1 MCLIEVNLIRQ
12 AHIKSTYIRFPH
24 KQIKF
29 IGFEAKK
36 MTLVDVLSKKLKK
49 ELLEFGEIES
59 SIFLDTENKGPS
71 KFYKMFY
78 FNFF

>member
-1 MCLIEVNLIRQ
+1 
-12 AHIKSTYIRFPH
+12 
-24 KQIKF
+24 
-29 IGFEAKK
+29 

-78 FNFF
+78 FNFFL

>member
-1 MCLIEVNLIRQ
+1 
-12 AHIKSTYIRFPH
+12 
-24 KQIKF
+24 
-29 IGFEAKK
+29 
-36 MTLVDVLSKKLKK
+36 MTLVDTLSKKLKK

-78 FNFF
+78 FIFF